1 MTPAVTQIGAP
12 LLSAIGLAA
21 LVFARVGAAALFIPA
36 FGEQSVPARVRLF
49 AAVGFTL
56 IVAPAIALPDS
67 VASGSSLIQGLGA
80 EALAGLILG
89 FSIRSLIWALQIAGA
104 MAAQTT
110 SLAQMAGGAAEQSET
125 AIGAFLTLAGLA
137 LATLA
142 GLHVRVAALFI
153 LSYRILPLGQFPRAP
168 DLIHWSFTR
177 IGAVFD
183 LALSL
188 AAPFLIAG
196 LLYNI
201 ALAALNRALPKL
213 AVTFIGAPLLT
224 FASIALLAVAGP
236 AILQHWLARFL
247 ANLNAPF

>member
-1 MTPAVTQIGAP
+1 MTPDALQIGAP
-12 LLSAIGLAA
+12 LLAAIGLAA
-21 LVFARVGAAALFIPA
+21 LVFARVGAAALFLPA
-36 FGEQSVPARVRLF
+36 FGEQRIPARVRLF
-49 AAVGFTL
+49 AAIGFTL
-56 IVAPAIALPDS
+56 IVAPAIVP
-67 VASGSSLIQGLGA
+67 SGEGPKVDSLIHGLGA
-80 EALAGLILG
+80 EALSGLILG
-89 FSIRSLIWALQIAGA
+89 FSVRSLIWALQIAGA

-110 SLAQMAGGAAEQSET
+110 SLAQMAGGAADQSET
-125 AIGAFLTLAGLA
+125 AIGAFLTISGLA

-153 LSYRILPLGQFPRAP
+153 LSYRLLPLGRFPLAP
-168 DLIHWSFTR
+168 DVIGWSFTR
-177 IGAVFD
+177 IGEVFT

-201 ALAALNRALPKL
+201 ALSALNRALPKL

-236 AILQHWLARFL
+236 AILDHWLARFL
-247 ANLNAPF
+247 ANLDAPF